1 MFSGKRKIKYFVL
14 IIFLGTTIWIW
25 SVIFEQI
32 SDGILEI
39 TFFDIGQGDSIFI
52 ETSDGKQVLIDGGPD
67 NSILEKLNQTMSF
80 YDRTIDLVILTHPD
94 ADHITGLVK
103 VLNYYQ
109 IEHILTSGL
118 EKDTAIYMK
127 WKELIEEKNIS
138 LSLAQQGQRIILQNN
153 VILEILWPDQNLIS
167 SYSNPANNVSV
178 VTRLVYDDIE
188 ILLTGDI
195 EKKVENYLVN
205 QDFELESDI
214 LKLAHHGSKSS
225 TIFNFLKAVNPKIA
239 VISVGEDNRYKHP
252 SQEVLERIKDLII
265 YRTDEDGD
273 ICILTDGALFDI
285 IQP

>member
-14 IIFLGTTIWIW
+14 IIFLGTTIWTW

-153 VILEILWPDQNLIS
+153 VILEVLWS
-167 SYSNPANNVSV
+167 
-178 VTRLVYDDIE
+178 R
-188 ILLTGDI
+188 
-195 EKKVENYLVN
+195 
-205 QDFELESDI
+205 
-214 LKLAHHGSKSS
+214 SKS
-225 TIFNFLKAVNPKIA
+225 N
-239 VISVGEDNRYKHP
+239 
-252 SQEVLERIKDLII
+252 
-265 YRTDEDGD
+265 
-273 ICILTDGALFDI
+273 
-285 IQP
+285 

>member
-1 MFSGKRKIKYFVL
+1 
-14 IIFLGTTIWIW
+14 
-25 SVIFEQI
+25 
-32 SDGILEI
+32 
-39 TFFDIGQGDSIFI
+39 
-52 ETSDGKQVLIDGGPD
+52 
-67 NSILEKLNQTMSF
+67 MSF

-205 QDFELESDI
+205 QDFDLESDI